1 MSKIQLFLDTFYI
14 EFHTDKFANI
24 SKRYVSFAEKYDQ
37 DANIMMLKSRM
48 LNKKNL
54 SRRKKTNNQ
63 NYCLQTIVQ
72 CGAEIATSQI
82 FMPKKFGLKS
92 INQPEVT
99 NN

>member
-1 MSKIQLFLDTFYI
+1 MSKIQFCLDTFYI

-54 SRRKKTNNQ
+54 SSRKKKQ
-63 NYCLQTIVQ
+63 IIKTIVYKPLFNVERKLQ
-72 CGAEIATSQI
+72 QVKYLCTKNLA
-82 FMPKKFGLKS
+82 
-92 INQPEVT
+92 
-99 NN
+99 